1 MFLKSLEIRGFK
13 SFADKTELKFKKG
26 VTAVVGP
33 NGSGKSNISDSVR
46 WVLGEQSVKTLR
58 GGKMED
64 VIFAGTQ
71 FRKPV
76 SLAQVSLTLD
86 NEDGG
91 LSTEYNEVTVSRRI
105 YRSGETEYLI
115 NGSKCRLKDI
125 TQLFMDTGIGK
136 EGYSLIG
143 QGKIEAV
150 LSGKPEERRNLIEE
164 AAGIVKYKSRK
175 DEAEKKLENT
185 DNNLVRIRDIIS
197 TYEERLEPLRIERE
211 KALKYKSLA
220 DDLKEKE
227 VSILVH
233 YINDIEKELEK
244 FNEDVSS
251 KRKAL
256 EDKKLNLSNMKNK
269 LLNLE
274 KLVEDLEK
282 KNEDNKK
289 EYYSKKEEIVR
300 IGNEVALQ
308 EERIKNATE
317 SINKNNLLLNELK
330 NKISLLKNERD
341 VLKEEL
347 NKSNKYAKEKEQEII
362 SLEEEHKN
370 KSFEIHKTE
379 DEIKNLKEDEFELLR
394 GHSEIKNAITLIEK
408 DIKAKEEKS
417 KELEES
423 QNTYEGN
430 MKINIA
436 TLEGLKEKTDI
447 NKSKVK
453 TLEVGILDKKKKI
466 ATIHGAITRKEN
478 EVRELTKK
486 INGFEANKNML
497 INLEKHYEGYN
508 RTVKILMD
516 RINKNEIN
524 FALGTK
530 VVGEIFSVE
539 KKYEVAVE
547 IALGGA
553 ISNVI
558 TENDTIA
565 KKLIQYLKV
574 NNLGRATF
582 LPLNNIRGNKLNVD
596 KNIQAIDGFIGIA
609 SDVISYDIKFEK
621 AINNILGRTVVCT
634 DMDSAL
640 VISKKSNNSYR
651 IVTLSGEIIAPGGA
665 MTGGS
670 IKAKNTNIL
679 GRKREIEE
687 LSKSLE
693 EGKNNLIKATNELD
707 SLKLNLKDIDEQILN
722 DKDNIH
728 FKNIEITKDES
739 EIQSLRNEIEKFKH
753 SLEVAKGEILR
764 NASDIE
770 KLNKSL
776 NNKNYELSNIE
787 GKNYSNK
794 EKVTDLE
801 NKLNEYKE
809 SLDKLS
815 KDLTEAKIKKVS
827 LDESYKGKENE
838 VKRKEE
844 EISENN
850 LRINNV
856 LEEIEQNNQK
866 ITEYKNIITISDKK
880 IQDFTSLIKTLED
893 SFKEDELEKSKLK
906 DEIKIEDSKISELS
920 DVINKEEGNLNKSE
934 IQKAKSEMERDGY
947 YTKLNEE
954 LELTFAEA
962 LEIAK
967 EIGDISK
974 CKEDISSLK
983 RKITALGTV
992 NLAAIEEYLEVKE
1005 KFEFMYTQEQDLIKA
1020 KEELQ
1025 NVILE
1030 MTDKMKEL
1038 FSENFKILNENFN
1051 ETFKELFKGG
1061 SAELILAEGD
1071 ELTANI
1077 DINVEP
1083 PGKKLQNIN
1092 LMSGGEKVL
1101 SAIALMFA
1109 ILKMKPTPF
1118 CILDEI
1124 EAALDDANV
1133 YRYAEFLKEFSKNTQ
1148 FIVITHRK
1156 GTMEASD
1163 MMYGVTM
1170 QEKGVSKVVS
1180 VDLTKEAI

>member
-91 LSTEYNEVTVSRRI
+91 LSTEYNEVTVARRI

-175 DEAEKKLENT
+175 EEAEKKLENT

-211 KALKYKSLA
+211 KALKYKTLA

-233 YINDIEKELEK
+233 YINDIEKELQK
-244 FNEDVSS
+244 FNEDILI
-251 KRKAL
+251 KRKYL
-256 EDKKLNLSNMKNK
+256 DEKKLK
-269 LLNLE
+269 LLSDKEKLESLE
-274 KLVEDLEK
+274 KLVEDLER
-282 KNEDNKK
+282 KNEYNKK

-300 IGNEVALQ
+300 IGNEIALQ

-317 SINKNNLLLNELK
+317 TISKNTDLLNELK
-330 NKISLLKNERD
+330 AKISLLKNERD
-341 VLKEEL
+341 ILKEEL
-347 NKSNKYAKEKEQEII
+347 IKSSGFAKEKEQEII
-362 SLEEEHKN
+362 SLEQNYKN
-370 KSFEIHKTE
+370 KTLEINKIE

-394 GHSEIKNAITLIEK
+394 GHSEIKNAITLITK
-408 DIKAKEEKS
+408 DIKTKEERSLELEKS
-417 KELEES
+417 KM
-423 QNTYEGN
+423 TYEGN
-430 MKINIA
+430 IKINLA
-436 TLEGLKEKTDI
+436 TLEGLKEKTEL

-453 TLEVGILDKKKKI
+453 TLEAGILDKKKKI
-466 ATIHGAITRKEN
+466 ATMHSAITKKES
-478 EVRELTKK
+478 EVREISKK
-486 INGFEANKNML
+486 INGLEANKNML

-516 RINKNEIN
+516 KINKNEIDY
-524 FALGTK
+524 ASGTM
-530 VVGEIFSVE
+530 VVGEIFSVDR
-539 KKYEVAVE
+539 KYEVAVE
-547 IALGGA
+547 IALGAA

-558 TENDTIA
+558 TENDIVA
-565 KKLIQYLKV
+565 KKLIQYLKTH
-574 NNLGRATF
+574 NLGRATF

-596 KNIQAIDGFIGIA
+596 RSIQEIEGYIGVA
-609 SDVISYDIKFEK
+609 SDVISYDSKFEK

-634 DMDSAL
+634 DMDAAL

-670 IKAKNTNIL
+670 LRAKNTNIL

-687 LSKSLE
+687 LSEALEKGKQDLTKSS
-693 EGKNNLIKATNELD
+693 NELD
-707 SLKLNLKDIDEQILN
+707 SLKLNLRDIDEEILN

-739 EIQSLRNEIEKFKH
+739 EIRSLRNEMEKFKH
-753 SLEVAKGEILR
+753 SLEVTKGEILR
-764 NASDIE
+764 NVTDIE
-770 KLNKSL
+770 RLNKSL
-776 NNKNYELSNIE
+776 SSKSNELSNIE

-794 EKVTDLE
+794 EKVTELE
-801 NKLNEYKE
+801 DKLNEYKE
-809 SLDKLS
+809 SLEKLS

-827 LDESYKGKENE
+827 LDESFKGKESE
-838 VKRKEE
+838 VKRKDQ
-844 EISENN
+844 EISDNN
-850 LRINNV
+850 LRIDNT
-856 LEEIEQNNQK
+856 LREIEENNIK
-866 ITEYKNIITISDKK
+866 INEYKNSIVSSKEK
-880 IQDFTSLIKTLED
+880 IEEFELLIKNLEE
-893 SFKEDELEKSKLK
+893 SFKDDELEKSKLK
-906 DEIKIEDSKISELS
+906 DEIKTKDSEMSELS

-934 IQKAKSEMERDGY
+934 IQKAKNEMERDGY
-947 YTKLNEE
+947 YKKLNEE

-962 LEIAK
+962 IEIAI
-967 EIGDISK
+967 EIVDISK
-974 CKEDISSLK
+974 CKDDISSLK

-1025 NVILE
+1025 NVISE

-1038 FSENFKILNENFN
+1038 FSENFKVLNENFN